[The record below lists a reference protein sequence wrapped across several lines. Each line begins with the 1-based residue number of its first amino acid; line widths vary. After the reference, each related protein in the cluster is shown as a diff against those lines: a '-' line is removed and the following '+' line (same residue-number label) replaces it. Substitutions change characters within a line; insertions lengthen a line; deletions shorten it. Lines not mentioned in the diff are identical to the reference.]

1 MAEFEVIAERVA
13 ASLGYVSLKPLQKHI
28 IASVLKGKDVFAILP
43 TGLVFGMINSSQAM
57 HMRMIPL

>member
-1 MAEFEVIAERVA
+1 MPTQ
-13 ASLGYVSLKPLQKHI
+13 LKLTI
-28 IASVLKGKDVFAILP
+28 EGKDVFAILP